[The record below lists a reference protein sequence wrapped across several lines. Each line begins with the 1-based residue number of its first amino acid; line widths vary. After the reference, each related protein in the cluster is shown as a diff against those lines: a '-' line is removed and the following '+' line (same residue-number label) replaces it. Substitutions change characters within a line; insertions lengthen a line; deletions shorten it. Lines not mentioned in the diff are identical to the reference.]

1 MQHTAEKNV
10 HRVLEGFR
18 REVKAEER
26 CSRADIEPNKLYPCT
41 EGFMGQASSVRV
53 GTWSEP
59 PLYGIDRLE
68 WQGPDLKHLVADL
81 SLDLHRL
88 KKTSIP
94 GLDEGAANA

>member
-1 MQHTAEKNV
+1 M
-10 HRVLEGFR
+10 HRVLEGLR
-18 REVKAEER
+18 REVTAEGR
-26 CSRADIEPNKLYPCT
+26 CGRADIEPNKLYSCT

-53 GTWSEP
+53 ETWSEP